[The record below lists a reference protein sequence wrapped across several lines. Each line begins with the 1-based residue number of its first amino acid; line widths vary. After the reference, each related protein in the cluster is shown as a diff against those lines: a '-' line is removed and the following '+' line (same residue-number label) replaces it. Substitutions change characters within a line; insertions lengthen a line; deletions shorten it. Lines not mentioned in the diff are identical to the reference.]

1 MPTSVFFF
9 FFFFL
14 PEASAKG
21 WACKH
26 TAGAQSV
33 LVESH

>member
-1 MPTSVFFF
+1 MPPSVVFC
-9 FFFFL
+9 FFFL